1 MRAASLIVLFCSSLA
16 LAQSGGG
23 GNPSFDQPAERPQDR
38 ARQEGRIDLRP
49 RFEKGQSIKLKMEVV
64 NAATQPA
71 IAILDDPSDE
81 PQRPSPQKKPANK
94 PGTRPGS
101 NPNAKPDLET
111 TKSKVE
117 FGIVMNVKD
126 VTAAGEATVD
136 MTFQTVKVLIDG
148 PGFKQEFDSTRPP
161 QPAKPGEPD
170 IMSTVLRPLVGS
182 TFTMT
187 IDRAGNISS
196 VTGGEGFA
204 MLGQVT
210 PGAGGTLPQVFGP
223 ILTQKKGD
231 GFARVGES
239 WENADHLNSGL
250 MGEFKMLTRH
260 TLQSVSGKDAKLSI
274 RGQISPASMAPGSST
289 FQLKDSAYSGSYT
302 WDTARGMIR
311 DMATRMSITVEHSLQ
326 GQPVEVKSETT
337 TKVTRLD

>member
-1 MRAASLIVLFCSSLA
+1 LA
-16 LAQSGGG
+16 
-23 GNPSFDQPAERPQDR
+23 
-38 ARQEGRIDLRP
+38 
-49 RFEKGQSIKLKMEVV
+49 
-64 NAATQPA
+64 
-71 IAILDDPSDE
+71 
-81 PQRPSPQKKPANK
+81 
-94 PGTRPGS
+94 
-101 NPNAKPDLET
+101 
-111 TKSKVE
+111 
-117 FGIVMNVKD
+117 
-126 VTAAGEATVD
+126 
-136 MTFQTVKVLIDG
+136 
-148 PGFKQEFDSTRPP
+148 
-161 QPAKPGEPD
+161 
-170 IMSTVLRPLVGS
+170 TVLRPLVGS

>member
-23 GNPSFDQPAERPQDR
+23 GNPSFDQPADKPQDR

-49 RFEKGQSIKLKMEVV
+49 RFERGQSIKLKMEVV

-71 IAILDDPSDE
+71 VEIDPLDDPMEDSK
-81 PQRPSPQKKPANK
+81 RPAPKKKPN
-94 PGTRPGS
+94 TRT
-101 NPNAKPDLET
+101 NAKPDLET

-148 PGFKQEFDSTRPP
+148 PGFRQEFDSTRPP

-170 IMSTVLRPLVGS
+170 ILATVLRPLVGS